1 MGMGYVD
8 HEEGVTADF
17 IKSGK
22 FEIQVAGERF
32 PARASLGSM
41 YDPKNLRVRM

>member
-1 MGMGYVD
+1 LGYVD
-8 HEEGVTADF
+8 HEEGVTVDF

-22 FEIQVAGERF
+22 FEIQVAGERI
-32 PARASLGSM
+32 PAQASLRSM